1 MKKFFSDLKSVRTST
16 LISIIKKSNC
26 QLVSFDIF
34 DTLIKRNVNTSSD
47 VYLILENN
55 YQKFFNKKTPISK
68 LRIDAEKIA
77 NKLSEHEDVSLEDI
91 YNVFPEVNENEKE
104 W

>member
-1 MKKFFSDLKSVRTST
+1 MRKIIKKIFSNLKSVRTST
-16 LISIIKKSNC
+16 LISIIRKSNC

-55 YQKFFNKKTPISK
+55 YQKFFN
-68 LRIDAEKIA
+68 
-77 NKLSEHEDVSLEDI
+77 
-91 YNVFPEVNENEKE
+91 PEMSI
-104 W
+104 